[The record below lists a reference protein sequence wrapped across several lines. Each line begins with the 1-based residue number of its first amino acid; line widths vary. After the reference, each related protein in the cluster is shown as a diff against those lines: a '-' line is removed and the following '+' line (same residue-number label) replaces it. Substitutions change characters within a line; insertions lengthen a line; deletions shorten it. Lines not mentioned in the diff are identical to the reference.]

1 MADIFEATRPDD
13 YLMRLAASDL
23 GRGYKAMVTAEL
35 ALADGH
41 TVVDVGCGPGAD
53 LLAFSAAV
61 GADGLV
67 VGIDHDVEAVEAARE
82 RVAGTRNVTVR
93 TGDAHE
99 LDLDAGSVDR
109 AHTDRV
115 LQHVADP
122 GRAVDEIARVLRPG
136 GRAVLAEPDW
146 GTLAIDGPDRATTHA
161 YQAYVV
167 EEVVRNAW
175 TGRQLPA
182 LAARSGLSV
191 RRVVPVT
198 AVFRDVGEADA
209 VLGLGRV
216 ARRAREAGYLEPD
229 AYERWVAHL
238 TTAAFFASVTLFV
251 VVADR

>member
-1 MADIFEATRPDD
+1 M
-13 YLMRLAASDL
+13 
-23 GRGYKAMVTAEL
+23 
-35 ALADGH
+35 
-41 TVVDVGCGPGAD
+41 
-53 LLAFSAAV
+53 
-61 GADGLV
+61 
-67 VGIDHDVEAVEAARE
+67 GIDRDLEAVEAARE
-82 RVAGTRNVTVR
+82 LVAGARNVTVR

-99 LDLDAGSVDR
+99 LDLDTGSADR

-122 GRAVDEIARVLRPG
+122 DRAVDEIARVLRPG

-175 TGRQLPA
+175 TGRRLPA
-182 LAARSGLSV
+182 LAQRSGLSV
-191 RRVVPVT
+191 RRIVPVT
-198 AVFRDVGEADA
+198 AVFQDVGEADA

-216 ARRAREAGYLEPD
+216 ARRARDAGHLDPD

-238 TTAAFFASVTLFV
+238 TTAPFFASVTLFV
-251 VVADR
+251 VVAVR